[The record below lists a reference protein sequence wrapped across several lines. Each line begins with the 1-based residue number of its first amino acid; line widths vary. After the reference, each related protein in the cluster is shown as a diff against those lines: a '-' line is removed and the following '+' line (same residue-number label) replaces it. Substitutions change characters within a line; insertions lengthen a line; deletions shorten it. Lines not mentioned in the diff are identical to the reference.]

1 MALMAGLVSFF
12 ADILRIVEHLFFIA
26 LLGFASMLLCG
37 RMAEKFVTWINSRRL
52 RVDCSPH
59 ESRGWFNG

>member
-1 MALMAGLVSFF
+1 MGEVVGFF
-12 ADILRIVEHLFFIA
+12 ADILRIIEHLFFIA
-26 LLGFASMLLCG
+26 LLGFATMLLCG
-37 RMAEKFVTWINSRRL
+37 RMAEKFITRINARRL